1 MQWSA
6 VINPAS
12 RISTF
17 PSLCPPIAFVRSI
30 RPPLFRG
37 VVCVC
42 RTCLPL
48 KNHCQLGKKPII
60 NHRRILPPPPSRAVS
75 VVYSLRTAKAM
86 MMAWYP
92 NPLQLTPAVILGV
105 WCVSPQQETLVDL
118 LMPFCEYQNERSA
131 SWYGHQTS
139 ENLEKLLN
147 VVVLVLSSS
156 LATQL
161 APVVLLLQPLLV
173 LQRIH
178 HHADCVFVQRGHAG
192 LVHLLL
198 QFAHHLHTVRH
209 DGSME
214 GRNERKVPFLI
225 DVEGL
230 LLFEHVLYLSTRYIY
245 E

>member
-1 MQWSA
+1 MISSSDFVSLPAKNGGDRSVQWSA

-17 PSLCPPIAFVRSI
+17 PSLCPLIAFVRSF

-42 RTCLPL
+42 RTCLSL
-48 KNHCQLGKKPII
+48 KNHCQLGMKPII
-60 NHRRILPPPPSRAVS
+60 NHRRIHPLPPSGAVCA
-75 VVYSLRTAKAM
+75 VYGLRTAKAM

-178 HHADCVFVQRGHAG
+178 HHADCVFVQR
-192 LVHLLL
+192 
-198 QFAHHLHTVRH
+198 
-209 DGSME
+209 
-214 GRNERKVPFLI
+214 
-225 DVEGL
+225 
-230 LLFEHVLYLSTRYIY
+230 
-245 E
+245 

>member
-1 MQWSA
+1 
-6 VINPAS
+6 
-12 RISTF
+12 
-17 PSLCPPIAFVRSI
+17 
-30 RPPLFRG
+30 
-37 VVCVC
+37 
-42 RTCLPL
+42 
-48 KNHCQLGKKPII
+48 
-60 NHRRILPPPPSRAVS
+60 
-75 VVYSLRTAKAM
+75 M

-161 APVVLLLQPLLV
+161 AAVVLLLQPLLV

-198 QFAHHLHTVRH
+198 QLAHHLHSIRH
-209 DGSME
+209 DGAME
-214 GRNERKVPFLI
+214 GRNERKVPFLV

-230 LLFEHVLYLSTRYIY
+230 LLLEYVLHLSTCYMCEWNARRHPVCLIHV

>member
-1 MQWSA
+1 MEVFEAFSGPPLSIPLPES
-6 VINPAS
+6 VPS
-12 RISTF
+12 RHYALLF
-17 PSLCPPIAFVRSI
+17 PSFALSVPHCF
-30 RPPLFRG
+30 G
-37 VVCVC
+37 VWCACVEHVF
-42 RTCLPL
+42 PL
-48 KNHCQLGKKPII
+48 KYRCQLGMKPII
-60 NHRRILPPPPSRAVS
+60 NHRRIPPPPPSGAVCA
-75 VVYSLRTAKAM
+75 VYGLRTAKAM

-178 HHADCVFVQRGHAG
+178 HHADCVFVQR
-192 LVHLLL
+192 
-198 QFAHHLHTVRH
+198 
-209 DGSME
+209 
-214 GRNERKVPFLI
+214 
-225 DVEGL
+225 
-230 LLFEHVLYLSTRYIY
+230 
-245 E
+245 